1 MKAPMSVS
9 KPADLGR
16 GSRTD
21 TTREN
26 PSSGAGFDAISSAG
40 GRATSTALQLTFSS
54 SAFRTRAT
62 TIDYISSAFLERATI
77 S

>member
-1 MKAPMSVS
+1 MIVMVFLKFTSSM
-9 KPADLGR
+9 LGPN
-16 GSRTD
+16 

-26 PSSGAGFDAISSAG
+26 PSSSVGFDAISSAG

-62 TIDYISSAFLERATI
+62 TIDYISIAFPERATI